1 MEKISIS
8 DSELECLFNE
18 KRCTKNP
25 LVPIGELLTGV
36 FIAGLITSRQ
46 GNSQLGQKI
55 MKRGCIRM
63 FKESPQDGP
72 CRCCKEGKSITLYQG
87 K

>member
-55 MKRGCIRM
+55 MKRGCIRCH
-63 FKESPQDGP
+63 SCSNGWNYISAI
-72 CRCCKEGKSITLYQG
+72 RVHTTAS
-87 K
+87 